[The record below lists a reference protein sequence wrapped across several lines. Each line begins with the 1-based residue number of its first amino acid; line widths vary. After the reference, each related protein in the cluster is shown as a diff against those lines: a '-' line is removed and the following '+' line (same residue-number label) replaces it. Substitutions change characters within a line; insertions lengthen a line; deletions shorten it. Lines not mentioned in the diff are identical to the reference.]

1 MSWLYSRALVEAT
14 GAFCMRNNIEN
25 EDGLELFGRLLVVLA
40 IVGLVAMLAVAIWG
54 IWAWIK

>member
-1 MSWLYSRALVEAT
+1 
-14 GAFCMRNNIEN
+14 MRNNIED

-40 IVGLVAMLAVAIWG
+40 IVGLVAMLALATWG

>member
-1 MSWLYSRALVEAT
+1 
-14 GAFCMRNNIEN
+14 MRNNIEN

-40 IVGLVAMLAVAIWG
+40 IVGLVAMLALATWG

>member
-1 MSWLYSRALVEAT
+1 
-14 GAFCMRNNIEN
+14 MRNNIEN

-40 IVGLVAMLAVAIWG
+40 IVGLVAMLAVATWG

>member
-1 MSWLYSRALVEAT
+1 
-14 GAFCMRNNIEN
+14 MRNNIEN

-40 IVGLVAMLAVAIWG
+40 IVGLVAMLALAIWG

>member
-1 MSWLYSRALVEAT
+1 
-14 GAFCMRNNIEN
+14 MRNNIEN

-54 IWAWIK
+54 IWPWIK

>member
-1 MSWLYSRALVEAT
+1 
-14 GAFCMRNNIEN
+14 MRNNIEN

-40 IVGLVAMLAVAIWG
+40 LLGLVALLAVAIWG

>member
-1 MSWLYSRALVEAT
+1 
-14 GAFCMRNNIEN
+14 MRNNIEN

-40 IVGLVAMLAVAIWG
+40 IVGLVALLAVAIWG

>member
-1 MSWLYSRALVEAT
+1 
-14 GAFCMRNNIEN
+14 MRNNIEN